1 MELLR
6 LTPLDRWTLEQACL
20 GTLIT
25 GGTGGGKSSGP
36 FQYVLR
42 SFLRAGFGGLFLCAK
57 PEDATKY
64 AKLAVEE
71 GRAADVIQFRIGEH
85 GFNFLTY
92 EANRGGEGHAVIHN
106 LVFLLMQAAEITAR
120 NSKQDFFDQAMT
132 QLLGHC
138 LEVVTVATGGVDLT
152 LVREI
157 VRTLPKNRNE
167 VEDADRLRS
176 MQIVAEAARLA
187 PPERKQDIEE
197 ARGYFLGEWATLG
210 DKTRSSISITLSVL
224 LDSFHRYPLRDLLL
238 AGSTVTPDDVLAGK
252 IVIVD
257 VNEMS
262 WKIVS
267 KIAGVIWKSS
277 MQRAIERR
285 PGLSGN
291 PDLLRP
297 IFIAADEAQF
307 WASSNDQTFQTT
319 ARSARG
325 LSVYATQNLHNFYSE
340 FGASDTSGHSRVK
353 SLLGNLQNRFGCQNL
368 DEDTNLWYANSLG
381 KIKVLQKSR
390 SKSKSV
396 TPPSPGDHSGV
407 PKENITTGE
416 NITPHE
422 EYALPPHHFTG
433 LKRGEDAQGK
443 LVDSILI
450 SAGKSFI
457 WGPLER
463 AHQWVKLTFE
473 RVDSPDQLPTSKLT
487 THVRITAPRQR

>member
-25 GGTGGGKSSGP
+25 GGTGGGKTSGP
-36 FQYVLR
+36 FQYAIR

-57 PEDATKY
+57 PDDATKY
-64 AKLAVEE
+64 KNLAEAE
-71 GRAADVIQFRIGEH
+71 GRANDVIPFRIGEQ

-92 EANRGGEGHAVIHN
+92 EASRGGEGHAVIQN

-132 QLLGHC
+132 QLLSHC
-138 LEVVTVATGGVDLT
+138 LEVVTAATGGVDLA
-152 LVREI
+152 LVQDI
-157 VRTLPKNRNE
+157 VRTLPKTRTQ
-167 VEDADRLRS
+167 ADDGERLRS
-176 MQIVAEAARLA
+176 MQILAQAERLA
-187 PPERKQDIEE
+187 PPERKPDIEN
-197 ARGYFLGEWATLG
+197 ARRYFIDEWAGL
-210 DKTRSSISITLSVL
+210 DDRTRSNIAITLSVL

-238 AGSTVTPDDVLAGK
+238 ASSSVTPDDVLAGK

-257 VNEMS
+257 VNEMT
-262 WKIVS
+262 WKLVS

-285 PGLSGN
+285 PGLNSH

-325 LSVYATQNLHNFYSE
+325 LSVYATQNLHNFFSE

-368 DEDTNLWYANSLG
+368 DDETNRWYADSLG
-381 KIKVLQKSR
+381 KIKVEQKSS

-396 TPPSPGDHSGV
+396 TPPSPDDFSGV
-407 PKENITTGE
+407 PKENTTTGE
-416 NITPHE
+416 NVSIHE
-422 EYALPPHHFTG
+422 EYALPPNFFTR

-443 LVDSILI
+443 LVESILI
-450 SAGKSFI
+450 SAGKTFM
-457 WGPLER
+457 WGPLKQ
-463 AHQWVKLTFE
+463 AHQWVKLTFHRE
-473 RVDSPDQLPTSKLT
+473 ELPKSMFTAR
-487 THVRITAPRQR
+487 VRITARK